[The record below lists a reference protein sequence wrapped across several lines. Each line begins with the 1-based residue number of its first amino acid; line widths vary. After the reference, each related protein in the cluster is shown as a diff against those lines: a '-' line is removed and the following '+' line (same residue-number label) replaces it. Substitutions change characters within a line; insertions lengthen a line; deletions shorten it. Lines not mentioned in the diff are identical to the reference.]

1 MAQDACEDPRMGG
14 CNEPRLAPVV
24 LLVEDEILIRLDTA
38 ERLRARGI
46 AVIEAAD
53 AAEALAILES
63 GVKVDIVFTD
73 IRMPGTMDGL
83 GLGGA
88 VRTRHPDIKVI
99 FCSGDNLALSGLVA
113 EGGAIHLADFFPKP
127 YRIEEVEMRIRQ
139 LLEAP
144 Q

>member
-14 CNEPRLAPVV
+14 CSEPRLAPVV

-73 IRMPGTMDGL
+73 IRMPGTMDGF
-83 GLGGA
+83 GLAGA
-88 VRTRHPDIKVI
+88 VRTRRPDIKVI
-99 FCSGDNLALSGLVA
+99 FCSGDELALRGLA
-113 EGGAIHLADFFPKP
+113 DGGAIHLADFFRKP